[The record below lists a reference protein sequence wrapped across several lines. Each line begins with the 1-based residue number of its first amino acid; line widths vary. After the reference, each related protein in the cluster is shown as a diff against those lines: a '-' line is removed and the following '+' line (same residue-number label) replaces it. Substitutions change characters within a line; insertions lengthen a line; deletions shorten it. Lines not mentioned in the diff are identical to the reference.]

1 MAIFRVPPPAFV
13 GGKQPDAPPGPFPPP
28 SSGSITNQQSL
39 SATNPQS
46 SAAVKSA
53 AYFRSVAATDA
64 QAATF
69 VRLASRFRTLAAA
82 GAQVAVL
89 TTVRAYSRSLV
100 TTNTNVAAVLRGGL
114 YSRTLS
120 LAATQSAALGR
131 TVSAIRS
138 AVASQ
143 SVSLARV
150 LSFLRTLNAT
160 DGQIAARVLL
170 TSIRRAAI
178 ETQAAALSAMR
189 AFGRALSAT
198 DAQAAARSAAISL
211 SRITSDGQSA
221 ARILLVSIS
230 KSAADAQQTGRL
242 AAGLYAR
249 LLAVGSSQ
257 VPGLQKLA
265 GILRSATDPQAI
277 ARRVFVSIARAATSA
292 QTAALARG
300 NSLARSVVDAQV
312 AARTLLV
319 SIRRSAVDGEV
330 VSSAQGT
337 GRSKILSA
345 IDAQVAAL
353 VAIFIHAGINTGLA
367 LAALQAQAVRL
378 VRSIGDIRRA
388 TAGQV
393 SSRLLS
399 VSVLRGI
406 SASLFSPEFSAEFG
420 AASMSVGLART
431 IATLRSV
438 AGGQVIARRL
448 FVSVFRSAVSAES
461 TARASSLSVARSAAN
476 TQVEALKR
484 TSSIV
489 RALGFAQGSLLTRT
503 VSIARASFSA
513 QIAAIVA
520 THLGF
525 TNPLSLAAIDAQ
537 VAALRRSVAMLR
549 SALGA
554 QALNVVRLVGA
565 IRPIAS
571 PEVTARTLVV
581 FKRFATTS
589 SEATAGT
596 ALRAFLKACSALSS
610 EAVALTRVGLHIPS
624 ALAVA
629 AANSARLVKL
639 ASAVRRASNAMA
651 AARGAFSIGLHLP
664 ADPLQVIGIAAVIN
678 RGRALVVQQ
687 AQSVLAFAAF
697 HHFGNFAAVASTISG
712 GTISLAKTIG
722 KAFRVA
728 DPTAAASFSW
738 YFRFVPLAL
747 RGRVVRLPPPQQFS
761 ALPPAARRV
770 VLPEAQLL
778 VKLPPAVRRV
788 IVPVEGGDYVS
799 DYEIQFPEPAFFSPL
814 DPTDTD
820 LFTFDWSVRGYPG
833 DIIVFASI
841 ISVPSGVN
849 FLGPAFI
856 SGQSVTITVGPFVS
870 APRFPMTYSLR
881 CMCVFGSGRISNYSV
896 PFEVMSL

>member
-1 MAIFRVPPPAFV
+1 MTVFYPFVPAIQPPASRLPI
-13 GGKQPDAPPGPFPPP
+13 GLISAGP
-28 SSGSITNQQSL
+28 
-39 SATNPQS
+39 
-46 SAAVKSA
+46 
-53 AYFRSVAATDA
+53 VAHP
-64 QAATF
+64 
-69 VRLASRFRTLAAA
+69 L
-82 GAQVAVL
+82 
-89 TTVRAYSRSLV
+89 LV
-100 TTNTNVAAVLRGGL
+100 TASSVQSARLTESAGHLKIL
-114 YSRTLS
+114 L
-120 LAATQSAALGR
+120 LAETQSAALRR

-138 AVASQ
+138 TVEAQTATILRNASVVRSAV
-143 SVSLARV
+143 V
-150 LSFLRTLNAT
+150 
-160 DGQIAARVLL
+160 G
-170 TSIRRAAI
+170 
-178 ETQAAALSAMR
+178 QAAALQRATGLARSSADGQATARKLTILIAR
-189 AFGRALSAT
+189 ATAGAEAV
-198 DAQAAARSAAISL
+198 ARSAAISL
-211 SRITSDGQSA
+211 SRIASSGQST
-221 ARILLVSIS
+221 ARVLLVSIS
-230 KSAADAQQTGRL
+230 KFAADAQQTGRL

-249 LLAVGSSQ
+249 LMGVGSGQ
-257 VPGLQKLA
+257 VSGLQKLA
-265 GILRSATDPQAI
+265 GALRSATDAQLPTRQ
-277 ARRVFVSIARAATSA
+277 VLVSIAR
-292 QTAALARG
+292 TAA
-300 NSLARSVVDAQV
+300 DAQV
-312 AARTLLV
+312 AAVRRAGALNRSCVNAQVLARTLLV
-319 SIRRSAVDGEV
+319 SIARSAVDPEA
-330 VSSAQGT
+330 VSSVQSAV
-337 GRSKILSA
+337 RSKILSA
-345 IDAQVAAL
+345 VDAQIAFL
-353 VAIFIHAGINTGLA
+353 VATFIHAGVNTGLA

-388 TAGQV
+388 AAGQV

-448 FVSVFRSAVSAES
+448 FVSVLRSAVSAES
-461 TARASSLSVARSAAN
+461 TARGVGLAIIRATVN
-476 TQVEALKR
+476 TQVVSMKR

-489 RALGFAQGSLLTRT
+489 R
-503 VSIARASFSA
+503 SIAGTQVAALTKVVSAVRAAIST
-513 QIAAIVA
+513 QIAAVVA

-525 TNPLSLAAIDAQ
+525 TNPLSLAAIEAQ
-537 VAALRRSVAMLR
+537 AAALRRSIGVLR
-549 SALGA
+549 SALDA
-554 QALNVVRLVGA
+554 QAFNVVRLISA
-565 IRPIAS
+565 IRPLAS
-571 PEVTARTLVV
+571 PEVTTRTLAM

-589 SEATAGT
+589 GEATAGT

-651 AARGAFSIGLHLP
+651 AARGAVSIGLHLP

-678 RGRALVVQQ
+678 RGRALVAQQ

-697 HHFGNFAAVASTISG
+697 HHFGNFSAIASTVSG
-712 GTISLAKTIG
+712 GALSLAKTIS

-728 DPTAAASFSW
+728 EPTRAMSFSW

-788 IVPVEGGDYVS
+788 IVPLEGGDYVS
-799 DYEIQFPEPAFFSPL
+799 DYEIQFPEPTFFSPL

-841 ISVPSGVN
+841 ISVPTGVN

-870 APRFPMTYSLR
+870 APRLPMTYSLR